1 MPQFTYQAY
10 DRDGKVRKGNCEA
23 SSSAVAIEQIQAQ
36 GLVVVE
42 VRQTVNTE
50 RKKGWEK
57 ELSLESQSLFCRSL
71 ASYLKSGLPLADA
84 LRLLSRQSAGKRLSE
99 VYTFLLEEVQGG
111 KKLSKAIDDLGIFRD
126 SLMRVVESGEQSGNL
141 VDVLEQLSEQF
152 RVELRLRR
160 KVRSALTYPM
170 VMMVIGA
177 AVVTF
182 LLGFVVPRLAS
193 LFEELGQSLPFLTRM
208 LIFVSGIV
216 KVMVLPLIC
225 LLLLFLFLQRRKKQK
240 KGLFFRNI
248 RKMINLSVLSSQIAT
263 LLESGIPLVQALKMS
278 SSLDTEPQKWRDV
291 ADLVKKGY
299 RFDQAL
305 VKEGSFPEDMIYIVR
320 VGEMGG
326 NLPDSLRRL
335 SENYWEISES
345 RMERLAN
352 LVEPVMVLVLGLV
365 VGFVVMAIL
374 LPIFEISSLVR

>member
-1 MPQFTYQAY
+1 MPQFSYQAY
-10 DRDGKVRKGNCEA
+10 DREGKLKKGNVEA
-23 SSSAVAIEQIQAQ
+23 SSSNVAIEQLQAQ

-42 VRQTVNTE
+42 VKQTVGTE

-57 ELSLESQSLFCRSL
+57 ELSLDVQSLFCRSL

-84 LRLLSRQSAGKRLSE
+84 LRLLSRQSAGKKLSE
-99 VYTFLLEEVQGG
+99 VYSFLLEEVQGG

-160 KVRSALTYPM
+160 KVRSALTYPL

-193 LFEELGQSLPFLTRM
+193 LFEELGQSLPFLTRL
-208 LIFVSGIV
+208 LIFLSGMV
-216 KVMVLPLIC
+216 KVLVLPFLV
-225 LLLLFLFLQRRKKQK
+225 LLLLFIFLQRRKKQK
-240 KGLFFRNI
+240 QGLFFRNT
-248 RKMINLSVLSSQIAT
+248 RTMINLSVLSSQIAT
-263 LLESGIPLVQALKMS
+263 LLDSGIPLVQALKMS
-278 SSLDTEPQKWRDV
+278 SSLDPEPRKWTEV

-305 VKEGSFPEDMIYIVR
+305 LKEGSFPEDMIYIVR

-326 NLPDSLRRL
+326 NLPDSLRQL

-374 LPIFEISSLVR
+374 LPIFEISTLVR